1 MTNFKKIKKELYK
14 FGLSEKQA
22 SVYLSLV
29 GHGELRIQEIVNLT
43 QIPRSSVYE
52 SLKKLYEL
60 GIVEELVD
68 THFKKIRSYPIGTM
82 RHGLDEKLSNIQRLI
97 TDLDNLEKAIA
108 LTTSTNSSPL
118 TAVRYY
124 KGRSGAR
131 QLLWNSLKAKSVIY
145 VYSDWGRSRYVGIKY
160 YENFV
165 SEYREIGLKEKVL
178 INPTSAALESIRRF
192 NYPGSPIART
202 RVEDIRALDKKS
214 IFIKGDTF
222 IYNNICAQIYLKNI
236 EINGFEIES
245 QNFVQMQRSVFET
258 LWSRAQP
265 ISVLL

>member
-1 MTNFKKIKKELYK
+1 MTNFKKIKKELQK

-29 GHGELRIQEIVNLT
+29 GHGELRIQEIVNST

-52 SLKKLYEL
+52 SLKGLYEL
-60 GIVEELVD
+60 GIAEEIVD
-68 THFKKIRSYPIGTM
+68 NHFKKIRAYPIGAM

-97 TDLDNLEKAIA
+97 TDLGNLEKALA
-108 LTTSTNSSPL
+108 LTAPNNSHAQ
-118 TAVRYY
+118 TVIRYY

-131 QLLWNSLKAKSVIY
+131 QLLWNNLKAKSVIY
-145 VYSDWGRSRYVGIKY
+145 VYSNWGRSRYVGIKF

-165 SEYREIGLKEKVL
+165 SEWCRRGMKEKVL
-178 INPTSAALESIRRF
+178 VNPTSATLESIRKF
-192 NYPGSPIART
+192 NYPGSPITRT
-202 RVEDIRALDKKS
+202 RVEDIRALDKKN

-222 IYNNICAQIYLKNI
+222 IYDNIYAQISLKDI

-245 QNFVQMQRSVFET
+245 QNFAQMQRSVFET
-258 LWSRAQP
+258 LWDMAKP
-265 ISVLL
+265 ISLLL